1 MELTKELLEGK
12 LKVLMAQ
19 KEQMIAQVN
28 AVGGG
33 IITVRGL
40 LSDLDREEE
49 DENGEGGKTSL
60 PEDKGA

>member
-1 MELTKELLEGK
+1 MELTKKLLEGK

-40 LSDLDREEE
+40 LNDLDREEE
-49 DENGEGGKTSL
+49 DKDGEGVEPPS
-60 PEDKGA
+60 PEVE

>member
-40 LSDLDREEE
+40 LNDLDREEE
-49 DENGEGGKTSL
+49 AKNGDGDRTSL
-60 PEDKGA
+60 PEDEGA